1 MDLRT
6 KRIVLYTS
14 CLVGGVVG
22 DQVFWR
28 ALQAVSVEF
37 LNLPL
42 RLDRIGTMYH
52 IYTMILIAAILVV
65 ILDAFAK
72 TEILKS

>member
-14 CLVGGVVG
+14 CLIGGVIG

-28 ALQAVSVEF
+28 ALQAATVEF
-37 LNLPL
+37 LNQPL
-42 RLDRIGTMYH
+42 RLDRVGTMYH
-52 IYTMILIAAILVV
+52 IYTMILLAAILIV